1 MKFISYDLCLS
12 HKYQTAAGLRL
23 FLRKIA
29 IPFGARAATLRSIYE
44 LLRRCPDI
52 GRGPPD
58 PMNTFCKN
66 QFGDR
71 LGMAVQGIRFTLA
84 GRSQDRQNRRCLFV
98 T

>member
-12 HKYQTAAGLRL
+12 HKYQTAAGLRR

-29 IPFGARAATLRSIYE
+29 IPSGARAATLRSIYE
-44 LLRRCPDI
+44 LHRRRPDI
-52 GRGPPD
+52 GRRPPD
-58 PMNTFCKN
+58 PMNAFCKN

-71 LGMAVQGIRFTLA
+71 LFMAMQRIRFKLA
-84 GRSQDRQNRRCLFV
+84 GRSRDRQNRRCLFV